1 MNPLKFIRSIP
12 SSVKSG
18 WVRAFDFRGTS
29 TRSEFVGFY
38 VGNHLILYFLIQTAL
53 AFAVVGAKSIGFEM
67 EGLGTTLFTA
77 WMFGSA
83 IALISCV
90 IRRYRDTQKS
100 PWYLAIPAA
109 AIAVAI
115 AVGAITK
122 AEVLVGIGLTIF
134 LVSLVLLALFLS
146 FWPSNKPSAHQ
157 ISL

>member
-29 TRSEFVGFY
+29 TRSELVGFY
-38 VGNHLILYFLIQTAL
+38 VGNHLILYVLIKTAL
-53 AFAVVGAKSIGFEM
+53 AFAVVGAKSFGFEM
-67 EGLGTTLFTA
+67 EGLDTTLFMA

-83 IALISCV
+83 IALISCAT
-90 IRRYRDTQKS
+90 RRYRDTQKS
-100 PWYLAIPAA
+100 PWYLAIPA
-109 AIAVAI
+109 VAI
-115 AVGAITK
+115 AVSAITK

-134 LVSLVLLALFLS
+134 LMSLVLLALFLS

-157 ISL
+157 LSS

>member
-29 TRSEFVGFY
+29 TRSELVGFY
-38 VGNHLILYFLIQTAL
+38 VGNHLILYFLIKTAL

-83 IALISCV
+83 IALISCAT
-90 IRRYRDTQKS
+90 RRYRDTQKS
-100 PWYLAIPAA
+100 PWYLAIPA
-109 AIAVAI
+109 VAI
-115 AVGAITK
+115 AISAITK
-122 AEVLVGIGLTIF
+122 TGVLFGIGLTIF

-146 FWPSNKPSAHQ
+146 FWPSNKPSTHQ